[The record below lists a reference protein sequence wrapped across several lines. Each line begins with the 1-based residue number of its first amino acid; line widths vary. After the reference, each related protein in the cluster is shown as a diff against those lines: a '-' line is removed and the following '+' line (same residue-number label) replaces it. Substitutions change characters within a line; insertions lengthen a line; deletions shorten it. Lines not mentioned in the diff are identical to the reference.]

1 MLSFR
6 IHCALEREV
15 VGQPR
20 AVSAVTRT
28 LTVALS
34 GLHNPASPLGI
45 YLFVG
50 PSGTGKTHL
59 ARSVAK
65 VIHGEPRRLV
75 AVDCIQLGGREEW
88 SGFIAQIAPAFRPAR
103 RESNDGMLSMG
114 PLSVLLV
121 EHLEW
126 ARPETVQ
133 ALITALE
140 TGFLMLPD
148 GKYGSLSGCLVFM
161 TTGLCAREIFD
172 AGRPEIGFSPAR
184 DIEETEKARIYQL
197 VSTAAEKQWGT
208 DLLGHLDDLLV
219 FHRLREEHLPFILRR
234 LVLQINARL
243 GRREISVSLD
253 PSAEGILLSRA
264 VRHLRHGAWILVR
277 MFRRFILF
285 PVADLAES
293 GKLAA
298 GSHIVVRA
306 DDDDRLRFDTL
317 PDGPRSTPV
326 SVLERPFEVAVAWEE
341 TAADL
346 RR

>member
-1 MLSFR
+1 
-6 IHCALEREV
+6 
-15 VGQPR
+15 
-20 AVSAVTRT
+20 
-28 LTVALS
+28 
-34 GLHNPASPLGI
+34 
-45 YLFVG
+45 
-50 PSGTGKTHL
+50 
-59 ARSVAK
+59 
-65 VIHGEPRRLV
+65 
-75 AVDCIQLGGREEW
+75 
-88 SGFIAQIAPAFRPAR
+88 
-103 RESNDGMLSMG
+103 
-114 PLSVLLV
+114 
-121 EHLEW
+121 
-126 ARPETVQ
+126 
-133 ALITALE
+133 
-140 TGFLMLPD
+140 
-148 GKYGSLSGCLVFM
+148 
-161 TTGLCAREIFD
+161 
-172 AGRPEIGFSPAR
+172 
-184 DIEETEKARIYQL
+184 
-197 VSTAAEKQWGT
+197 
-208 DLLGHLDDLLV
+208 
-219 FHRLREEHLPFILRR
+219 